1 MSGRFLLH
9 LALVAGLLA
18 AAGVF
23 AADEKKADVKK
34 KDAES
39 NTYDQD
45 SVLKDAG
52 DFFGKSTEG
61 LAKMIEK
68 AFKDHCRPNGYMH
81 YTPKKTYNP
90 F

>member
-9 LALVAGLLA
+9 LALAAGLLA

-23 AADEKKADVKK
+23 AADETKADVKK
-34 KDAES
+34 KDAE
-39 NTYDQD
+39 
-45 SVLKDAG
+45 

-61 LAKMIEK
+61 IAKMIEK